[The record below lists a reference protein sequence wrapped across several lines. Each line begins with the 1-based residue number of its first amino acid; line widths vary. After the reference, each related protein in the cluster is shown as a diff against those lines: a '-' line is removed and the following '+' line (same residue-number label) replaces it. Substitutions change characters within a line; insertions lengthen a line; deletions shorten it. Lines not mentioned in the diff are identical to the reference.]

1 MSGLA
6 SMSHRRTLTR
16 RLPCLAIALLCQ
28 WSVVQAQAADNQA
41 AEAQLEQIRQAILN
55 AAVERPTQV
64 LSTAWIDQN
73 GRLHETAHFQTDGEV
88 RSVRSVRIPLFDKA
102 KPVVAKPVSI
112 KVELLPSAWRQKMKP
127 GASCEAPARK
137 LRQPL
142 QIFSAGQVGL
152 GSRQS
157 FYSQTLLQET
167 QSRWQEQV
175 QTSARWWPQP
185 LTAVNASNSS
195 TNAYEAALTRTGTQT
210 SWAVRLDL
218 STLPVPPSEEQPW
231 HVRLRR
237 QVTGSDD
244 AVDQPWRWQLTMTMG
259 TLRQDGSFEAL
270 WSQHAPLELSGLEQL
285 ATPADWQAMLGDRL
299 QPIVQAWAQ
308 VLEKAWACEPI
319 QFQVS
324 GSPASGLLI
333 NAGQR
338 SGLTPGDRLLLVAP
352 EHIPQKILEN
362 GAMAHLRLAE
372 VVQVGEHQTAIRQ
385 LAGPAASTHGRWVAL
400 PL

>member
-1 MSGLA
+1 
-6 SMSHRRTLTR
+6 MSHRRRLTR
-16 RLPCLAIALLCQ
+16 LLPCLAIALFCR
-28 WSVVQAQAADNQA
+28 WPAVQAQGADNPA
-41 AEAQLEQIRQAILN
+41 AEAQLEQIREAILN

-64 LSTAWIDQN
+64 LSTAWIDQD

-88 RSVRSVRIPLFDKA
+88 RSVRSVRMPLFDKA
-102 KPVVAKPVSI
+102 KPVAKPVSI

-127 GASCEAPARK
+127 GAHCGAPARK

-142 QIFSAGQVGL
+142 KIFSATATEPAN
-152 GSRQS
+152 RQS
-157 FYSQTLLQET
+157 FYTQTLLREA

-175 QTSARWWPQP
+175 QSSTRWWPQP
-185 LTAVNASNSS
+185 SNADDIRS
-195 TNAYEAALTRTGTQT
+195 TSNAYETALTRTGTQT
-210 SWAVRLDL
+210 SWAVRLEL
-218 STLPVPPSEEQPW
+218 STLPVAPSEQQPW
-231 HVRLRR
+231 HVQLRR
-237 QVTGSDD
+237 QLTGFD
-244 AVDQPWRWQLTMTMG
+244 ASAEQPWLLQLTMTMG

-270 WSQHAPLELSGLEQL
+270 WSQHAPLQLSASDQQ
-285 ATPADWQAMLGDRL
+285 ASPADWQALLGERL
-299 QPIVQAWAQ
+299 QPIMQGWAQ
-308 VLEKAWACEPI
+308 ALEKAWACEPI

-338 SGLTPGDRLLLVAP
+338 SGLAPGDRVLLVAP
-352 EHIPQKILEN
+352 EYIPQKILEN

-385 LAGPAASTHGRWVAL
+385 LAGPAASMHSRWVAL

>member
-1 MSGLA
+1 MSRG
-6 SMSHRRTLTR
+6 RTLAR
-16 RLPCLAIALLCQ
+16 LLPCLAIALVCR
-28 WSVVQAQAADNQA
+28 WSAAQAQASDNQA

-64 LSTAWIDQN
+64 LSTAWIDQDW
-73 GRLHETAHFQTDGEV
+73 RLHETAHFQTDGEV
-88 RSVRSVRIPLFDKA
+88 RSVRSVRMPLFDKA
-102 KPVVAKPVSI
+102 KPVAKPVGI

-142 QIFSAGQVGL
+142 QIFSAGQAEL
-152 GSRQS
+152 GGRQS

-175 QTSARWWPQP
+175 QTSTRWWPQP
-185 LTAVNASNSS
+185 VTSVAASQSS
-195 TNAYEAALTRTGTQT
+195 SGAYEAALTRSGTQT
-210 SWAVRLDL
+210 SWAVRLEL
-218 STLPVPPSEEQPW
+218 STLPAPPAEQQAW

-237 QVTGSDD
+237 TVTGSDES
-244 AVDQPWRWQLTMTMG
+244 VEQPWLWQLTMTMG

-270 WSQHAPLELSGLEQL
+270 WSQHAPLQLSGLEQQ
-285 ATPADWQAMLGDRL
+285 ATPAAWQAMLGDRL

-308 VLEKAWACEPI
+308 ALEKAWACEPI

-324 GSPASGLLI
+324 GSSASGLLI

-338 SGLTPGDRLLLVAP
+338 SGLNPGDRLLLVAP
-352 EHIPQKILEN
+352 EYIPQKILEN